1 MFFSIKVVN
10 YGHGRGNFSTPFSP
24 LLIGVYALPGT
35 IAAKSKFFV
44 RQPRLF
50 ISPTGRGRGRG
61 QNISRSTNSTGWL
74 PLAPLVCHSH
84 PSVVRPPVIPPVETC
99 HLRARHQFP
108 TQLHFKDAVKR
119 TRTADEHIVPHV
131 PYPLT
136 RNFFHCHYSETS
148 DNGEEGAVQTL

>member
-84 PSVVRPPVIPPVETC
+84 PSVVRPPS
-99 HLRARHQFP
+99 ARHSARRNLSFTGSSSISNAITLQGRRETNANGGRTHCTTRAIPFDA
-108 TQLHFKDAVKR
+108 QL
-119 TRTADEHIVPHV
+119 
-131 PYPLT
+131 LSLSLL
-136 RNFFHCHYSETS
+136 RNLR
-148 DNGEEGAVQTL
+148 QR